1 MENRRERAGGPAG
14 RGRPLAGAS
23 GQSGQS
29 TVEFI
34 LVAMALVAVCCGL
47 AAMWHAARDG
57 ALLSKAT
64 AAASH
69 SLGSGVVVAL
79 KDILGY

>member
-1 MENRRERAGGPAG
+1 
-14 RGRPLAGAS
+14 
-23 GQSGQS
+23 
-29 TVEFI
+29 
-34 LVAMALVAVCCGL
+34 MALAAVCCGL